1 MKRNEEN
8 KFKEYSPILLISCLV
23 LSLLNTLETFMCDTV
38 LDVNMVYGLKAIQ
51 KRKARDIK

>member
-23 LSLLNTLETFMCDTV
+23 FSLLNTLGTFLCNTV
-38 LDVNMVYGLKAIQ
+38 LDVHMVQSDVKVMISNVA
-51 KRKARDIK
+51 

>member
-8 KFKEYSPILLISCLV
+8 KFKEYAPILLISCLV

-38 LDVNMVYGLKAIQ
+38 LDVNMIHGLKAIQ